1 MSVTMARPRN
11 DVIVRSLVY
20 RSKTDTTRRK
30 SMSNSQALRKW
41 ALKICV
47 DRRPKKDEKGKDA
60 TISQVTVKELVSS
73 IAAAVN
79 GQSEDAIPKDDDKM
93 TNRNHPALNR
103 MS

>member
-1 MSVTMARPRN
+1 LKGN
-11 DVIVRSLVY
+11 D
-20 RSKTDTTRRK
+20 
-30 SMSNSQALRKW
+30 
-41 ALKICV
+41 
-47 DRRPKKDEKGKDA
+47 KGKDA

-103 MS
+103 KS